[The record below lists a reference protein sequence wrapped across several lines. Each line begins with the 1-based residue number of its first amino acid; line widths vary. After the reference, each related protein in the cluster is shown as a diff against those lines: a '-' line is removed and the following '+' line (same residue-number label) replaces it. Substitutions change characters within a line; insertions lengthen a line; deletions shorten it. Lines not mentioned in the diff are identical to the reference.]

1 MPLQTSLPVPPP
13 LLLHMQRYGPPPSY
27 PNLKIPGLNA
37 PIPTVHMLLCPGVEE
52 EYSSLFFHYLSLFVC
67 LSLPLS
73 LSLSLSAL
81 LSCNPRFFA
90 QGASFGYHP
99 GGWGKPPVDELGR
112 PLYGDVFGTA
122 ITQASIEV

>member
-13 LLLHMQRYGPPPSY
+13 WLLHMQRYGPPPSY

-73 LSLSLSAL
+73 LSLSLCLPYCPVIPVFSHRE
-81 LSCNPRFFA
+81 PRSDIILA
-90 QGASFGYHP
+90 AGASHL
-99 GGWGKPPVDELGR
+99 WM
-112 PLYGDVFGTA
+112 
-122 ITQASIEV
+122 S